1 MKGIL
6 NLINNLKNF
15 VSNLRSRGLWPAQR
29 SMYVSDLHFSKN
41 GKRIPVDA
49 VGMEV
54 LILVLPA
61 KHADDDDD
69 VFVLRTMVG

>member
-1 MKGIL
+1 M
-6 NLINNLKNF
+6 
-15 VSNLRSRGLWPAQR
+15 AHR
-29 SMYVSDLHFSKN
+29 SMYVSGLHFSKN

-54 LILVLPA
+54 LTLVLPA

-69 VFVLRTMVG
+69 DVFVLRTMGGWLTDKQRR

>member
-1 MKGIL
+1 MD
-6 NLINNLKNF
+6 
-15 VSNLRSRGLWPAQR
+15 QR
-29 SMYVSDLHFSKN
+29 SMYLSDLHFSKN
-41 GKRIPVDA
+41 GKRIPVDS

-61 KHADDDDD
+61 KHVDDDG

>member
-1 MKGIL
+1 M
-6 NLINNLKNF
+6 
-15 VSNLRSRGLWPAQR
+15 AHR
-29 SMYVSDLHFSKN
+29 SMYVNDLHFSKN

-61 KHADDDDD
+61 KHTDDDDD
-69 VFVLRTMVG
+69 VFVLRAMVG

>member
-1 MKGIL
+1 M
-6 NLINNLKNF
+6 
-15 VSNLRSRGLWPAQR
+15 AHR
-29 SMYVSDLHFSKN
+29 SMYVNDLHFSKN

-69 VFVLRTMVG
+69 VFVLRTIVGGLTDKQRR

>member
-1 MKGIL
+1 M
-6 NLINNLKNF
+6 
-15 VSNLRSRGLWPAQR
+15 AHR
-29 SMYVSDLHFSKN
+29 SMYVSDLHFGKN

-49 VGMEV
+49 VGLEV

-69 VFVLRTMVG
+69 VFVLRTMVGWLTDKQRR

>member
-1 MKGIL
+1 M
-6 NLINNLKNF
+6 
-15 VSNLRSRGLWPAQR
+15 AHR
-29 SMYVSDLHFSKN
+29 SMYVSGLHFSKN

-61 KHADDDDD
+61 KHTDDDDD
-69 VFVLRTMVG
+69 VLCLGLWWADRQAKKVIT

>member
-1 MKGIL
+1 M
-6 NLINNLKNF
+6 
-15 VSNLRSRGLWPAQR
+15 AQR

-41 GKRIPVDA
+41 GKGIPMDA

-69 VFVLRTMVG
+69 VFVLKTMVGWLTDKQRR

>member
-1 MKGIL
+1 M
-6 NLINNLKNF
+6 
-15 VSNLRSRGLWPAQR
+15 AHR
-29 SMYVSDLHFSKN
+29 SMYVSGLHFSKN
-41 GKRIPVDA
+41 GKRIPMDA

-61 KHADDDDD
+61 KHTDDDDD

>member
-1 MKGIL
+1 
-6 NLINNLKNF
+6 
-15 VSNLRSRGLWPAQR
+15 
-29 SMYVSDLHFSKN
+29 MYVSGLHFSKN

-61 KHADDDDD
+61 KHTDDDD
-69 VFVLRTMVG
+69 VFVLRTMVGWLTDKQRR

>member
-1 MKGIL
+1 
-6 NLINNLKNF
+6 
-15 VSNLRSRGLWPAQR
+15 
-29 SMYVSDLHFSKN
+29 MYLSDLHFSKN

-61 KHADDDDD
+61 KHTDDDDD
-69 VFVLRTMVG
+69 VFVLRTMVRWLTDKQRR

>member
-1 MKGIL
+1 M
-6 NLINNLKNF
+6 
-15 VSNLRSRGLWPAQR
+15 AHR
-29 SMYVSDLHFSKN
+29 SMYVSDLRFSKN

-61 KHADDDDD
+61 KHADDDD

>member
-1 MKGIL
+1 
-6 NLINNLKNF
+6 
-15 VSNLRSRGLWPAQR
+15 
-29 SMYVSDLHFSKN
+29 MYLSDLHFSKN

-69 VFVLRTMVG
+69 VFVLKTMVGWLTDKQRR